1 MGIDRDT
8 ILRRFLDYVS
18 YNTQSDEN
26 IDTCPST
33 DGQVIFADHLVK
45 ELQGI
50 GLSDVEKDINGY
62 IMATVPATV
71 EGAPTIGFISH
82 MDTAMDAP
90 GDNIHPSIVHF
101 DGSPITLNKERGI
114 RLSPVDFPD
123 MNAYQGQDIIVTD
136 GRTLLG
142 ADDKAGLCAI
152 VSAAEQLVRH
162 PELVHGTIRIGF
174 TPDEETGRGADHF
187 DVAKFGADFAYT
199 VDGGAI
205 GGIEYENFNAAG
217 VGVVFHGRAMHTGSA
232 KGHMLNA
239 ISLAAEWQGMLP
251 ESEKPEHTEGRE
263 GFFHVYGL
271 IGDVSRMAMKM
282 LIRDF
287 DTDGLALRKKLLEDM
302 ADFMNKKYGAGTVEL
317 MIRDSYANMYNVI
330 KDHMDIVELAKR
342 AMKASGVEPRTE
354 LIRGGTDGARLS
366 YMGLPCPNL
375 FTGGHNFH
383 GVYEYLPVDSLV
395 KASVTILNIALLA
408 AGGTKDG
415 HIS

>member
-101 DGSPITLNKERGI
+101 DGSPITLNRERDI

-123 MNAYQGQDIIVTD
+123 MNAYKGQDIIVTD

-142 ADDKAGLCAI
+142 ADDKAGVAEIMTMTEHRLCRRAARTPSRA
-152 VSAAEQLVRH
+152 SAWHHTHRFYAR
-162 PELVHGTIRIGF
+162 R
-174 TPDEETGRGADHF
+174 R
-187 DVAKFGADFAYT
+187 
-199 VDGGAI
+199 DGK
-205 GGIEYENFNAAG
+205 
-217 VGVVFHGRAMHTGSA
+217 RCR
-232 KGHMLNA
+232 
-239 ISLAAEWQGMLP
+239 P
-251 ESEKPEHTEGRE
+251 
-263 GFFHVYGL
+263 
-271 IGDVSRMAMKM
+271 
-282 LIRDF
+282 
-287 DTDGLALRKKLLEDM
+287 LRC
-302 ADFMNKKYGAGTVEL
+302 
-317 MIRDSYANMYNVI
+317 R
-330 KDHMDIVELAKR
+330 
-342 AMKASGVEPRTE
+342 
-354 LIRGGTDGARLS
+354 
-366 YMGLPCPNL
+366 
-375 FTGGHNFH
+375 
-383 GVYEYLPVDSLV
+383 
-395 KASVTILNIALLA
+395 
-408 AGGTKDG
+408 
-415 HIS
+415 